1 MKLSRRAQRMQRH
14 YHRMDKQGGLNL
26 VSLMDIFTIL
36 VFFLM
41 VNSSDVKVLQQD
53 KSVQLPVSVAKQQA
67 KETIIIT
74 VSGNNILV
82 QGRTVASIDS
92 LPAEGIIEGLKSE
105 LDYQSE
111 KNGQLA
117 GSDASSINES
127 NDVSQAQQGRSVT
140 LVADK
145 STPYKLLKRIMATST
160 EANYTHI
167 SLAVNKK
174 IAGKKS

>member
-1 MKLSRRAQRMQRH
+1 MQRH

-53 KSVQLPVSVAKQQA
+53 KTVKLPVSVAKQQA
-67 KETIIIT
+67 KETIVIT

-82 QGRTVASIDS
+82 QGRTVASIDA
-92 LPAEGIIEGLKSE
+92 LPAEGIILGLKSE
-105 LDYQSE
+105 LDYQSA
-111 KNGQLA
+111 KNEQSARNRQSGTNNNNQV
-117 GSDASSINES
+117 GSKP
-127 NDVSQAQQGRSVT
+127 QGHSVT
-140 LVADK
+140 LIADK

-174 IAGKKS
+174 MVGKKS